1 MICTLLKVAQK
12 GDIMVEF
19 NLNNENVKY
28 SGDPSKRLLDALRE
42 DSLLTGVKEGC
53 GEGEC
58 GACSVLINGRLA
70 NSCITAIGS
79 LEGSAVITVEGF
91 KDTKQ
96 YHLLE
101 ETFAKAGAVQCGFCT
116 PGMIMASQSLLSV
129 TPNPSEDD
137 IREAISGN
145 ICRCTGYNM
154 IIDAI
159 KIAAEQGEGLW

>member
-1 MICTLLKVAQK
+1 MI
-12 GDIMVEF
+12 EF
-19 NLNNENVKY
+19 SLNNKIVKY
-28 SGDPSKRLLDALRE
+28 SGDPSERLLDILRE
-42 DSLLTGVKEGC
+42 HFLLKGVKEGC

-96 YHLLE
+96 YQLLE

-116 PGMIMASQSLLSV
+116 PGMIMAAQSLLV
-129 TPNPSEDD
+129 ANPDPTEED

-159 KIAAEQGEGLW
+159 KMAAEQGEGLW